1 MSSVKL
7 QKKQSVKAGR
17 LDFMNTSSATTDER
31 ARKNEAMILRA
42 IASVGQLAVS
52 VHIGVDESTVSRWK
66 DKQLAQFSGMLAVCG
81 LKVVPATMRCF
92 DPADIE
98 AILHQAHKY
107 MESVRS
113 ADQLGWED

>member
-1 MSSVKL
+1 
-7 QKKQSVKAGR
+7 
-17 LDFMNTSSATTDER
+17 MNTSSMSVDER
-31 ARKNEAMILRA
+31 TRKNEAAILRA
-42 IASVGQLAVS
+42 LASAGMLAVAG
-52 VHIGVDESTVSRWK
+52 HLNVDESTVCRWK
-66 DKQLAQFSGMLAVCG
+66 DKLIGQMAGLLAVCG

-113 ADQLGWED
+113 ADQLGWEE